1 MTRAAC
7 WLLLASFALLVS
19 RAAAQERRL
28 EIRTREELRAA
39 AAAARPGD
47 TLLLASGSYG
57 SLHAVGWQGKPDQ
70 PIRLG
75 ALDPAAPPLFEGG
88 LQLSECAHVELLD
101 LVVRGAPQNGINIDD
116 GGTIETPAH
125 HLKLVNLLVEDV
137 GGRANADGIKLS
149 GVVDL
154 HVERCTVRR
163 WGRGGSAVDLV
174 GCHRATIERCS
185 FEDDAR
191 EPAASGVQAKGG
203 SSDIAIRRSRFVHA
217 GQRAVNAGGSTGKP
231 YFRPALTGKD
241 DAEARRITIEDCSFV
256 GSQAPLAFVGVDG
269 AIVRHNT
276 IYAPQRWVLRVLQES
291 NGPEFSPCR
300 NVQLSR
306 NLIAYRRS
314 ELRSFVNIG
323 PGTAPETCALDA
335 TYWFAL
341 DAPQAQLPAELGV
354 RQTRV
359 AGGADPLFR
368 DAEQGDLHLR
378 EDSPA
383 RGYGVREERD
393 QPTSGK

>member
-1 MTRAAC
+1 MTRASC
-7 WLLLASFALLVS
+7 LLLLASLTPLVS
-19 RAAAQERRL
+19 RAAAADRRV

-47 TLLLASGSYG
+47 TLALAAGSYG
-57 SLHAVGWQGKPDQ
+57 ALFAAHWQGRPGQ
-70 PIRLG
+70 PIRLC
-75 ALDPAAPPLFEGG
+75 ALDPQAPPVLEGG
-88 LQLSECAHVELLD
+88 LHLSACAHVELRD
-101 LVVRGAPQNGINIDD
+101 LVVRGAPHNGINIDD
-116 GGTIETPAH
+116 GGDLATPAH
-125 HLKLVNLLVEDV
+125 HVKLVNLLVEDV

-149 GVVDL
+149 GVFDVA
-154 HVERCTVRR
+154 VESCTVRR
-163 WGRGGSAVDLV
+163 WGRGGSALDLV
-174 GCHRATIERCS
+174 GCHRATIERCT
-185 FEDDAR
+185 FEDDPR

-203 SSDIAIRRSRFVHA
+203 SSEVAIRRCRFVHA

-276 IYAPQRWVLRVLQES
+276 LYAPQRWVLRILQES
-291 NGPEFSPCR
+291 SGPEFLPCR

-306 NLIAYRRS
+306 NLVAYRRS
-314 ELRSFVNIG
+314 ELRSFANIG
-323 PGTAPETCALDA
+323 PGTASETCALDA

-341 DAPQAQLPAELGV
+341 DAPQAPPPAELGV
-354 RQTRV
+354 RQTHV

-368 DAEQGDLHLR
+368 DAEQGDFRLR
-378 EDSPA
+378 EGSPA

-393 QPTSGK
+393 QPKSGK